1 MHLEKSWRAT
11 NPTTAFL
18 QKRKFGQ
25 LSVVLKQRFSQFEES
40 MHAYSE
46 AHVRKMEKVLEH
58 MESKF
63 KRRMKKKEEIRIQKL
78 EAIYREVYPKK
89 VLQERIQ
96 SFAYLRLAL
105 GAGIIPKLIDNF
117 DPFAFNV
124 LILKDQSS

>member
-1 MHLEKSWRAT
+1 
-11 NPTTAFL
+11 
-18 QKRKFGQ
+18 
-25 LSVVLKQRFSQFEES
+25 
-40 MHAYSE
+40 
-46 AHVRKMEKVLEH
+46 MEKVLEH